1 MKETKSDDDKDGKK
15 QALFLQRFIA
25 FLIDVS
31 IVVML
36 SSLISTPFVDTKRL
50 DTLSER
56 ATKLVKNYK
65 SEKINT
71 NEYVAEY
78 INITYDL
85 AKNNGISTLVG
96 VVIGLV
102 LYVLFPLYNNGQ
114 TIGKK
119 MLKIKI
125 ISNTGELTVNQLIL
139 RSFIANSLLLNI
151 MSVLFI
157 MFLSKSLFFY
167 CYGMF
172 SIIQYI
178 ITVISIFLIINSKK
192 KCAVHDLLVHTQVVR
207 C

>member
-1 MKETKSDDDKDGKK
+1 MKDTKSEDDKDGKK
-15 QALFLQRFIA
+15 PALFLQRFIA

-50 DTLSER
+50 DTLSNR
-56 ATKLVKNYK
+56 ATELVNNYK
-65 SEKINT
+65 NEKVNT

-78 INITYDL
+78 INITYEL
-85 AKNNGISTLVG
+85 AKNNGINTIIG
-96 VVIGLV
+96 VIIGLL
-102 LYVLFPLYNNGQ
+102 LYVLFPLYNDGQ

-119 MLKIKI
+119 MLKIKM
-125 ISNTGELTVNQLIL
+125 ISDTGDLTVNQLIL

-151 MSVLFI
+151 ISVLFI
-157 MFLSKSLFFY
+157 MLLSKSSYFY

-172 SIIQYI
+172 SIIQYL
-178 ITVISIFLIINSKK
+178 ITIVSIFLIIYSKK

-207 C
+207 S